1 MEDDMTQDEDTEGP
15 IGDGL
20 ANEESDN
27 IPPREKRITSRPI
40 WWDDFYTD

>member
-20 ANEESDN
+20 ANEESGN
-27 IPPREKRITSRPI
+27 IPPQREAYYFKANLVG
-40 WWDDFYTD
+40 